1 MSEEERDID
10 IEEDGLANV
19 PGGSIDNKRALHNAM
34 ERKRR
39 DSIKDS
45 FRGLQECIPTL
56 RGDKTSRAQVLKKTG
71 DYISQ
76 MQNKIAKH
84 QTEIEDLK
92 KQNAQLEAQIRSLE
106 KTKTAFSAP
115 SAGIIRNDNII
126 TTELDIN
133 GQDVMFENGEEV
145 VFEDSSSSSNS
156 DSNNTNP
163 LNQINLVGGGRSV
176 VKTISG
182 VTLAP
187 NSASFSNTNAV
198 TLASKSVTVGG
209 NTVTLA
215 PVASNTVTLAP
226 AAPTVTI
233 QPGQSVLQNSIRIQ
247 RGQSLLLSEPMRK
260 KKRMN

>member
-1 MSEEERDID
+1 MSEYGDDQDIG
-10 IEEDGLANV
+10 IEDMDGMDGMSGLS
-19 PGGSIDNKRALHNAM
+19 GGNSDNKRALHNAM

-84 QTEIEDLK
+84 QTEIEDLR
-92 KQNAQLEAQIRSLE
+92 KQNSQLEVQIRSLE
-106 KTKTAFSAP
+106 KTSFGSSNGGGLLSNNENIMATQLDLNAQD
-115 SAGIIRNDNII
+115 II
-126 TTELDIN
+126 
-133 GQDVMFENGEEV
+133 FENGEEV
-145 VFEDSSSSSNS
+145 AVYEDSPLSSTPIS
-156 DSNNTNP
+156 DIAVNP
-163 LNQINLVGGGRSV
+163 LNQINLVGNGGRSV

-187 NSASFSNTNAV
+187 NSAAYSSNGV
-198 TLASKSVTVGG
+198 SLASKSVTV
-209 NTVTLA
+209 
-215 PVASNTVTLAP
+215 SLAP
-226 AAPTVTI
+226 ATQTVTI
-233 QPGQSVLQNSIRIQ
+233 QPGQSVLQNNIRLQ

>member
-10 IEEDGLANV
+10 IEEDGLVSV
-19 PGGSIDNKRALHNAM
+19 PAGVVDNKRALHNAM

-92 KQNAQLEAQIRSLE
+92 KQNAQLETQIRALE
-106 KTKTAFSAP
+106 KTKSSFGSP
-115 SAGIIRNDNII
+115 AGLIRTTDNII
-126 TTELDIN
+126 AAEIDLN
-133 GQDVMFENGEEV
+133 GQDVIFEGGEEV
-145 VFEDSSSSSNS
+145 VYEDSSSNNS
-156 DSNNTNP
+156 DTQQQQVQQQIQQQTNP

-187 NSASFSNTNAV
+187 NSAAYSTNGTV

-215 PVASNTVTLAP
+215 PATQ
-226 AAPTVTI
+226 TVTI
-233 QPGQSVLQNSIRIQ
+233 QPGQSVLQNNIRLQ
-247 RGQSLLLSEPMRK
+247 RGQSLLLTEPMRK

>member
-1 MSEEERDID
+1 MSEDDQDIG
-10 IEEDGLANV
+10 IEEDGLV
-19 PGGSIDNKRALHNAM
+19 SVQSGGNIDNKRALHNLM

-92 KQNAQLEAQIRSLE
+92 KQNSQLEMQIRALE
-106 KTKTAFSAP
+106 KTKSSFGSP
-115 SAGIIRNDNII
+115 GGGLLSRNNENII
-126 TTELDIN
+126 AADLDLN
-133 GQDVMFENGEEV
+133 AQDIIFENGDEV
-145 VFEDSSSSSNS
+145 GVYDDSTIGTTTATLVTDTAN
-156 DSNNTNP
+156 NP
-163 LNQINLVGGGRSV
+163 LNQINLVGNGGRSV

-187 NSASFSNTNAV
+187 NSAAYSSNGV
-198 TLASKSVTVGG
+198 SLATKSLTVSG
-209 NTVTLA
+209 
-215 PVASNTVTLAP
+215 STVTLAP
-226 AAPTVTI
+226 ATQTVTI
-233 QPGQSVLQNSIRIQ
+233 QPGQSVLQNNIRIQ

>member
-10 IEEDGLANV
+10 IDEDGLSNV
-19 PGGSIDNKRALHNAM
+19 AGGSVDNKRALHNAM

-106 KTKTAFSAP
+106 KTKTAFSSP

-126 TTELDIN
+126 TAELDIN

-145 VFEDSSSSSNS
+145 VFEDSSSNNS

-187 NSASFSNTNAV
+187 NSASFSNTNGV
-198 TLASKSVTVGG
+198 TLASKSVTMGG

-215 PVASNTVTLAP
+215 PAASNTVTLAP

-260 KKRMN
+260 KKRIN